1 MFELGSKYL
10 IDNNLL
16 IHELQ
21 LGESLNHCLHSE
33 RRADFSLM
41 LAMLVDDAREFSQ
54 FKTPNTE
61 VETSETT
68 EQSLRRQFDLPKA
81 KPLALN
87 HLSEIVQFNEAKKA
101 NTGMLTDIKLSE
113 SLSPKALCFRDDKL
127 FIPTNVKNNTS
138 LYCQSKLK
146 RQADHAP
153 DRLDFNANE
162 WLKTIAATRAKS
174 LITTA

>member
-1 MFELGSKYL
+1 MGSKHL

-54 FKTPNTE
+54 FKTPITN
-61 VETSETT
+61 VDVPETT
-68 EQSLRRQFDLPKA
+68 EQLLRRRFDLPKA
-81 KPLALN
+81 KPLALS
-87 HLSEIVQFNEAKKA
+87 HLTDIVQFNEANKA
-101 NTGMLTDIKLSE
+101 NTGELADIRLSE
-113 SLSPKALCFRDDKL
+113 SISPKPLAFRDDKL

-146 RQADHAP
+146 QQTVQAST
-153 DRLDFNANE
+153 RLDFNANE
-162 WLKTIAATRAKS
+162 WLKTIADTRAKS
-174 LITTA
+174 LIAAA